1 MELRPYQKE
10 AVASVFNYFAE
21 GGEGNPVLA
30 MPTGTGKSLVLA
42 KLMEIT
48 LRSWPDQRT
57 IMLTHVK
64 ELIVQNYETFLK
76 IWPTAPAGVYSA
88 GLGRRDHW
96 APITFAGI
104 GSVAKRPELFG
115 HINLAFVDECHLVSD
130 KSNTMYQ
137 KFLSALKVVN
147 PNLKVIGL
155 SATPWRLGQGLI
167 TDAGLFTDFCYDI
180 TSMAAFNKLIA
191 DGWLCTLIPRKTEQQ
206 FDLSDVGIRMGEYI
220 TGQLVSAVDQ
230 DRITYAALCEAQAL
244 AQDRHSWL
252 VFAVSVDHAEKC
264 TECLNAI
271 GVSATCIHSRV
282 PSAERAQRLEAYKTG
297 KIRAMVN
304 NNVLTT
310 GFDHPALDCIVMLR
324 PTASPG
330 LWVQMLG
337 RGTRPFPGKKNCL
350 VLDFAGNTE
359 RLGPINDPVLPKRK
373 GKGGGGAAPIRECP
387 QCHYYNHASIKT
399 CINCGYEFPER
410 VRFSPGA
417 STDQLV
423 VDEIPEINVFPVSRM
438 TAQHHAKKDR
448 PDSIRISYHCG
459 MRRFSEYVCLE
470 HANYAGKRARDWW
483 RTHLRGNILLSGEIE
498 TPESTR
504 EALMLIEHLNC
515 PTHIRVW
522 TNKNYPEIMAHDF
535 SGTAFGTLSE
545 SGRGDQNLPRK
556 TADLI
561 GKTGRDASNPEML
574 HALRPHDPDWE
585 DFQ

>member
-1 MELRPYQKE
+1 MELRDYQRA
-10 AVASVFNYFAE
+10 AVASVFNYFSQ
-21 GGEGNPVLA
+21 GGTGNPVLA

-64 ELIVQNYETFLK
+64 ELISQNYETFCR

-88 GLGRRDHW
+88 GLNRRDHW

-115 HINLAFVDECHLVSD
+115 KINLAFVDECHLVSD

-137 KFLSALKVVN
+137 KFLGALKLVN

-167 TDAGLFTDFCYDI
+167 TDGGLFTDFCYDI
-180 TSMAAFNKLIA
+180 TSMTEFNKLIS

-206 FDLSDVGIRMGEYI
+206 FDLSDVGIRMGEYVA
-220 TGQLVSAVDQ
+220 GQLVSAVDQ
-230 DRITYAALCEAQAL
+230 DRITYAALLEARAL
-244 AQDRHSWL
+244 AADRGSWL
-252 VFAVSVDHAEKC
+252 VFAVSVEHAEKC
-264 TECLNAI
+264 AACLNAI
-271 GVSATCIHSRV
+271 GVSATCVHSKIN
-282 PSAERAQRLEAYKTG
+282 ATERASRLAAYKSG
-297 KIRAMVN
+297 QIRAMVN

-310 GFDHPALDCIVMLR
+310 GFDHPPLDCIVMLR

-337 RGTRPFPGKKNCL
+337 RGTRPHPGKKNCL

-373 GKGGGGAAPIRECP
+373 GKGGGGSAPIRECP
-387 QCHYYNHASIKT
+387 ACHCYNHASVKI
-399 CINCGYEFPER
+399 CAACGYEFPER

-423 VDEIPEINVFPVSRM
+423 KDELPEINIFPVSRM
-438 TAQHHAKKDR
+438 TAQLHTKNDR
-448 PDSIRISYHCG
+448 PPSIRISYHCG
-459 MRRFSEYVCLE
+459 IRRFSEFVCLE
-470 HANYAGKRARDWW
+470 HKNYAGKRARDWW
-483 RTHLRGNILLSGEIE
+483 RTHLRGNVMLSGEIE
-498 TPESTR
+498 TPETTE
-504 EALMLIEHLNC
+504 EALKLIEHINC

-522 TNKNYPEIMAHDF
+522 TNKNYPEVMAHDF
-535 SGTAFGTLSE
+535 SDTAFGSRPKSE
-545 SGRGDQNLPRK
+545 GSQQDTSRK
-556 TADLI
+556 KPDLI
-561 GKTGRDASNPEML
+561 GATGRDASSPEML
-574 HALRPHDPDWE
+574 HAMRPYEREWE
-585 DFQ
+585 DF